1 MELNLMDLKRYAID
15 NRIEIKFEGI
25 SPDQHCLINRN
36 GHAKIPGENKEG
48 RIEDWLAAA
57 RSFEITGQGKPSRL
71 TREEMAKTLSEAF
84 GKRGAVD
91 SSHDDD

>member
-1 MELNLMDLKRYAID
+1 MELNLMNLKRYAID
-15 NRIEIKFEGI
+15 HRTEIKFDGGA
-25 SPDQHCLINRN
+25 PGQHCLINRS

-57 RSFEITGQGKPSRL
+57 QSFEIIGQGKPARL

-84 GKRGAVD
+84 GKRGATA
-91 SSHDDD
+91 SAHDEE

>member
-15 NRIEIKFEGI
+15 RRIEIKFDGGA
-25 SPDQHCLINRN
+25 PDQHCLINAN
-36 GHAKIPGENKEG
+36 GHAKIPGENKDG

-57 RSFEITGQGKPSRL
+57 QSFEIIGPGKPSQL
-71 TREEMAKTLSEAF
+71 TREEMAKTLADAF
-84 GKRGAVD
+84 SKRGSVA